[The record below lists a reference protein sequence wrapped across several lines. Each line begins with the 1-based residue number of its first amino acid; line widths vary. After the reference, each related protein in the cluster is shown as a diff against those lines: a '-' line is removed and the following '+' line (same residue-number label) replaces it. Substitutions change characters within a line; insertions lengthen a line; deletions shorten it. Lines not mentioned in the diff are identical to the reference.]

1 MIYTVI
7 IVAIDP
13 TIPTTVPL
21 ISPAERPEEE
31 DDGDDGDDDGDEEDD
46 KVVVKLVFMVVC
58 VFVVVCVL
66 VVVFVKSVDKIIVE
80 VVGVGCACGSDGRG
94 MDDVGIGDRYGV
106 EKDEVVIRITG
117 EEVEGEPKIESK
129 WIISRR

>member
-1 MIYTVI
+1 MIYTVT

-31 DDGDDGDDDGDEEDD
+31 DDGDDDGDEEDD

-58 VFVVVCVL
+58 VFVVVCVFM
-66 VVVFVKSVDKIIVE
+66 VVCVKTVDKIIVD
-80 VVGVGCACGSDGRG
+80 VVGVGCGCGSDGRG
-94 MDDVGIGDRYGV
+94 MDDVEIRDRYGV
-106 EKDEVVIRITG
+106 EEDEVVIRITG

-129 WIISRR
+129 RIISRR